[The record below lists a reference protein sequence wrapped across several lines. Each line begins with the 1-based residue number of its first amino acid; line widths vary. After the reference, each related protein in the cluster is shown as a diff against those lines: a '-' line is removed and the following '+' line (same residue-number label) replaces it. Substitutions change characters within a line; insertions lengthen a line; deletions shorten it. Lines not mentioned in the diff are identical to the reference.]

1 MGSHLIKT
9 WAKTQTS
16 VALSSAESEFYA
28 TLKAAQESIGVIAM
42 CRELG
47 LTLKARV
54 LVDASAA
61 LGVAQRLGVG
71 RIRHLETG
79 ALWLQ
84 EQELRKVLSLN
95 KVPGSSNC
103 ADAMT
108 KYVSREVLER
118 HIDGMSGIFLE
129 GRAGKAVQI
138 HSISRYIRQLKHKLQ
153 SINGNNQVFTDGGG
167 AQQGFH

>member
-1 MGSHLIKT
+1 MLGSHLIKT

-28 TLKAAQESIGVIAM
+28 TLKTAQESIGIISM

-47 LTLKARV
+47 KSLKARL

-71 RIRHLETG
+71 KIRHLETG

-84 EQELRKVLSLN
+84 DQELRKVISLN
-95 KVPGSSNC
+95 KVPGNDNC

-108 KYVSREVLER
+108 KNVSKEILER
-118 HIDGMSGIFLE
+118 HVRGMSGDYRD
-129 GRAGKAVQI
+129 GRAEKAVQI
-138 HSISRYIRQLKHKLQ
+138 QH
-153 SINGNNQVFTDGGG
+153 
-167 AQQGFH
+167 